1 MVIVINVVEVVLL
14 VIIIIEMVVI
24 IVVVVVVMVD
34 HVGIIMVDVIMIRTN
49 HFIHMLVVNQAM
61 QPVPIGIHHYQL
73 MLILKGKY
81 SIENNFK
88 N

>member
-24 IVVVVVVMVD
+24 IVVVVMVD
-34 HVGIIMVDVIMIRTN
+34 NVGIIMVDVIMSRTN

-73 MLILKGKY
+73 MLILKGKD